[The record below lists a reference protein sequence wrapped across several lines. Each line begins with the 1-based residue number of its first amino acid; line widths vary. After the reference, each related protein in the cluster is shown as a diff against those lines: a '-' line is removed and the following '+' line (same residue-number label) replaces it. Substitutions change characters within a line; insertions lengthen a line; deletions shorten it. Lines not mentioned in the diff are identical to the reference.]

1 MFNEPCRNQFRLCER
16 NIKQLVEALTCPVN
30 RYATMVE
37 HSCNEMELFHHPD
50 WLVMH
55 YVENGGAIAF
65 AEKRSNVRPVSLPQ
79 DENEDTVI
87 SSPS

>member
-37 HSCNEMELFHHPD
+37 HSCDEWELFHHPD

-55 YVENGGAIAF
+55 YVENGGAEAF
-65 AEKRSNVRPVSLPQ
+65 AKKRSNVRLEATIGQ
-79 DENEDTVI
+79 KNEDTVI
-87 SSPS
+87 SSPT